1 MIRRSLLCIRS
12 KSHDQWWKKKIS
24 FGPSRTE
31 RGIHRYLHT
40 TSRSF
45 LVAIFERG
53 IEGTRRRFGRD
64 AWPIIIITGID
75 GAQLGRAKDR
85 AARRCVVTLP
95 PLLHTNPIFILACR
109 VSIINTTTAL
119 LHTRAITQATDA
131 GRIILPASLR
141 FVLIGRPYLYILQ
154 LEENGYWTLD
164 SFG

>member
-1 MIRRSLLCIRS
+1 MYKIQEPRSMV
-12 KSHDQWWKKKIS
+12 KKKIF

>member
-1 MIRRSLLCIRS
+1 M
-12 KSHDQWWKKKIS
+12 
-24 FGPSRTE
+24 
-31 RGIHRYLHT
+31 
-40 TSRSF
+40 
-45 LVAIFERG
+45 AIFERG

-95 PLLHTNPIFILACR
+95 LLLHTNPIFILACR

-154 LEENGYWTLD
+154 LEENGYWT
-164 SFG
+164 